1 MYWTKNGSIP
11 SQETDGTEGWQ
22 QAPSPPT
29 EIPEGKE
36 LVWLNWEWIIRD
48 PKPQDRAGFQWN
60 WQHEGKMWVESPWGI
75 AEPVVKPLAT
85 IESFATDQI
94 ESNNIAGDVMANTIN
109 ATSGVGIVS
118 TADNTNE
125 LILQTNGTN
134 AVSID
139 SSQNVSFA
147 QTLALGVSNTLME
160 LTLSA
165 AAETVTIAATAAT
178 GTVNFDV
185 STQSILYYTS
195 NASANW
201 TLNIRGS
208 SSTTLNSIMATG
220 QSVTVTHLVT
230 QGGTAYYN
238 SALTVDGTSVTPKW
252 SGGTAPSA
260 GNANS
265 VDVYTYTLIKTGSG
279 SFTVFASQ
287 TRYA

>member
-1 MYWTKNGSIP
+1 
-11 SQETDGTEGWQ
+11 
-22 QAPSPPT
+22 
-29 EIPEGKE
+29 
-36 LVWLNWEWIIRD
+36 
-48 PKPQDRAGFQWN
+48 
-60 WQHEGKMWVESPWGI
+60 
-75 AEPVVKPLAT
+75 
-85 IESFATDQI
+85 
-94 ESNNIAGDVMANTIN
+94 MANTIN

-134 AVSID
+134 ALSID

-165 AAETVTIAATAAT
+165 AAEAVTIAATAAT
-178 GTVNFDV
+178 GTINFDV
-185 STQSILYYTS
+185 STQSILYFTS

-208 SSTTLNSIMATG
+208 SSVALNSIMSTG

-238 SALTVDGTSVTPKW
+238 SAVTVDGTSVTPKW

-260 GNANS
+260 GNASS

>member
-1 MYWTKNGSIP
+1 
-11 SQETDGTEGWQ
+11 
-22 QAPSPPT
+22 
-29 EIPEGKE
+29 
-36 LVWLNWEWIIRD
+36 
-48 PKPQDRAGFQWN
+48 
-60 WQHEGKMWVESPWGI
+60 
-75 AEPVVKPLAT
+75 
-85 IESFATDQI
+85 
-94 ESNNIAGDVMANTIN
+94 MANTIN
-109 ATSGVGIVS
+109 ATSGIGIVS
-118 TADNTNE
+118 TADNTNI
-125 LILQTNGTN
+125 LTLQTNGTN
-134 AVSID
+134 GLTID
-139 SSQNVSFA
+139 ASQNVSFA
-147 QTLALGVSNTLME
+147 NQLSLGVSGTTMQLK
-160 LTLSA
+160 LSA

-201 TLNIRGS
+201 TLNIRGDG
-208 SSTTLNSIMATG
+208 STTLNSIMATG

-238 SALTVDGTSVTPKW
+238 SALTVDGSSVTPKW

-260 GNANS
+260 GNTNS

>member
-1 MYWTKNGSIP
+1 MQLK
-11 SQETDGTEGWQ
+11 
-22 QAPSPPT
+22 
-29 EIPEGKE
+29 
-36 LVWLNWEWIIRD
+36 
-48 PKPQDRAGFQWN
+48 
-60 WQHEGKMWVESPWGI
+60 
-75 AEPVVKPLAT
+75 
-85 IESFATDQI
+85 
-94 ESNNIAGDVMANTIN
+94 
-109 ATSGVGIVS
+109 
-118 TADNTNE
+118 
-125 LILQTNGTN
+125 
-134 AVSID
+134 
-139 SSQNVSFA
+139 
-147 QTLALGVSNTLME
+147 
-160 LTLSA
+160 LSA

-238 SALTVDGTSVTPKW
+238 SALTVDGSSVTPKW
-252 SGGTAPSA
+252 SGGSAPSA
-260 GNANS
+260 GNTNG

>member
-1 MYWTKNGSIP
+1 
-11 SQETDGTEGWQ
+11 
-22 QAPSPPT
+22 
-29 EIPEGKE
+29 
-36 LVWLNWEWIIRD
+36 
-48 PKPQDRAGFQWN
+48 
-60 WQHEGKMWVESPWGI
+60 
-75 AEPVVKPLAT
+75 
-85 IESFATDQI
+85 
-94 ESNNIAGDVMANTIN
+94 MANTIN

-134 AVSID
+134 ALSID

-208 SSTTLNSIMATG
+208 SSVTLNSIMATG

-230 QGGTAYYN
+230 QGSTAYYN
-238 SALTVDGTSVTPKW
+238 SALTVDGSSVTPKW
-252 SGGTAPSA
+252 SGGSAPSA
-260 GNANS
+260 GNTNG
-265 VDVYTYTLIKTGSG
+265 VDIYTYTLIKTGSG

>member
-1 MYWTKNGSIP
+1 
-11 SQETDGTEGWQ
+11 
-22 QAPSPPT
+22 
-29 EIPEGKE
+29 
-36 LVWLNWEWIIRD
+36 
-48 PKPQDRAGFQWN
+48 
-60 WQHEGKMWVESPWGI
+60 
-75 AEPVVKPLAT
+75 
-85 IESFATDQI
+85 
-94 ESNNIAGDVMANTIN
+94 MANTIN

-118 TADNTNE
+118 TADNTNI
-125 LILQTNGTN
+125 LTLQTNGTN
-134 AVSID
+134 GLTID
-139 SSQNVSFA
+139 ASQNVSFA
-147 QTLALGVSNTLME
+147 NQLSLGVSGTTMQLK
-160 LTLSA
+160 LSA
-165 AAETVTIAATAAT
+165 AAETVTLAATAAT

-230 QGGTAYYN
+230 QGSTAYYN
-238 SALTVDGTSVTPKW
+238 SAVTVDGSSVTPKW
-252 SGGTAPSA
+252 SGGSAPSA

-265 VDVYTYTLIKTGSG
+265 VDVYTYTLFKTGSG

>member
-1 MYWTKNGSIP
+1 
-11 SQETDGTEGWQ
+11 
-22 QAPSPPT
+22 
-29 EIPEGKE
+29 
-36 LVWLNWEWIIRD
+36 
-48 PKPQDRAGFQWN
+48 
-60 WQHEGKMWVESPWGI
+60 
-75 AEPVVKPLAT
+75 
-85 IESFATDQI
+85 
-94 ESNNIAGDVMANTIN
+94 MANTIN

-118 TADNTNE
+118 TADNTNI
-125 LILQTNGTN
+125 LTLQTNGTN
-134 AVSID
+134 GLTID
-139 SSQNVSFA
+139 ASQNVSFA
-147 QTLALGVSNTLME
+147 NQLSLGVSGTTMQLK
-160 LTLSA
+160 LSA

-230 QGGTAYYN
+230 QGSTAYYN
-238 SALTVDGTSVTPKW
+238 SAVTVDGSSVTPKW
-252 SGGTAPSA
+252 SGGSAPSA

-265 VDVYTYTLIKTGSG
+265 VDVYTYTLFKTGSG

>member
-1 MYWTKNGSIP
+1 
-11 SQETDGTEGWQ
+11 
-22 QAPSPPT
+22 
-29 EIPEGKE
+29 
-36 LVWLNWEWIIRD
+36 
-48 PKPQDRAGFQWN
+48 
-60 WQHEGKMWVESPWGI
+60 
-75 AEPVVKPLAT
+75 
-85 IESFATDQI
+85 
-94 ESNNIAGDVMANTIN
+94 MANTIN
-109 ATSGVGIVS
+109 ATSGIGIVS
-118 TADNTNE
+118 TADNTNI
-125 LILQTNGTN
+125 LTLQTNGINGLT
-134 AVSID
+134 ID
-139 SSQNVSFA
+139 ASQNVSFA
-147 QTLALGVSNTLME
+147 NQLSLGVSGTTMQLK
-160 LTLSA
+160 LSA
-165 AAETVTIAATAAT
+165 AAETVTISATAAT

-238 SALTVDGTSVTPKW
+238 SAVTVDGSSVTPKW
-252 SGGTAPSA
+252 SGGSAPSA
-260 GNANS
+260 GNASS

>member
-1 MYWTKNGSIP
+1 
-11 SQETDGTEGWQ
+11 
-22 QAPSPPT
+22 
-29 EIPEGKE
+29 
-36 LVWLNWEWIIRD
+36 
-48 PKPQDRAGFQWN
+48 
-60 WQHEGKMWVESPWGI
+60 
-75 AEPVVKPLAT
+75 
-85 IESFATDQI
+85 
-94 ESNNIAGDVMANTIN
+94 MANTIN
-109 ATSGVGIVS
+109 ATSGIGIVS
-118 TADNTNE
+118 TADNTNI
-125 LILQTNGTN
+125 LTLQTNGTN
-134 AVSID
+134 GLTID
-139 SSQNVSFA
+139 ASQNVSFA
-147 QTLALGVSNTLME
+147 NQLSLGVNGTTMQLK
-160 LTLSA
+160 LSA

-185 STQSILYYTS
+185 STQSILYYTN

-230 QGGTAYYN
+230 QGSTAYYN
-238 SALTVDGTSVTPKW
+238 SAVTVDGSSVTPKW
-252 SGGTAPSA
+252 SGGSAPSA

>member
-1 MYWTKNGSIP
+1 
-11 SQETDGTEGWQ
+11 
-22 QAPSPPT
+22 
-29 EIPEGKE
+29 
-36 LVWLNWEWIIRD
+36 
-48 PKPQDRAGFQWN
+48 
-60 WQHEGKMWVESPWGI
+60 
-75 AEPVVKPLAT
+75 
-85 IESFATDQI
+85 
-94 ESNNIAGDVMANTIN
+94 MANTIN
-109 ATSGVGIVS
+109 ATSGIGIVS
-118 TADNTNE
+118 TADNTNI
-125 LILQTNGTN
+125 LTLQTNGTN
-134 AVSID
+134 GLTID
-139 SSQNVSFA
+139 ASQNVSFA
-147 QTLALGVSNTLME
+147 NQLSLGVSGTTMQLK
-160 LTLSA
+160 LSA

-195 NASANW
+195 NSSANW
-201 TLNIRGS
+201 TLNIRGDG
-208 SSTTLNSIMATG
+208 STTLNSIMATG

-252 SGGTAPSA
+252 SGGSAPSA

>member
-1 MYWTKNGSIP
+1 
-11 SQETDGTEGWQ
+11 
-22 QAPSPPT
+22 
-29 EIPEGKE
+29 
-36 LVWLNWEWIIRD
+36 
-48 PKPQDRAGFQWN
+48 
-60 WQHEGKMWVESPWGI
+60 
-75 AEPVVKPLAT
+75 
-85 IESFATDQI
+85 
-94 ESNNIAGDVMANTIN
+94 MANTIN
-109 ATSGVGIVS
+109 ATSGIGIVS
-118 TADNTNE
+118 TADNTNI
-125 LILQTNGTN
+125 LTLQTNGTN
-134 AVSID
+134 GLTID
-139 SSQNVSFA
+139 ASQNVSFA
-147 QTLALGVSNTLME
+147 NQLSLGVSGTTMQLK
-160 LTLSA
+160 LSA

-238 SALTVDGTSVTPKW
+238 SAVTVDGSSVTPKW
-252 SGGTAPSA
+252 SGGSAPSA
-260 GNANS
+260 GNTNS

>member
-1 MYWTKNGSIP
+1 
-11 SQETDGTEGWQ
+11 
-22 QAPSPPT
+22 
-29 EIPEGKE
+29 
-36 LVWLNWEWIIRD
+36 
-48 PKPQDRAGFQWN
+48 
-60 WQHEGKMWVESPWGI
+60 
-75 AEPVVKPLAT
+75 
-85 IESFATDQI
+85 
-94 ESNNIAGDVMANTIN
+94 MANTIN

-118 TADNTNE
+118 TADNTNI
-125 LILQTNGTN
+125 LTLQTNGTN
-134 AVSID
+134 GLTID
-139 SSQNVSFA
+139 ASQNVSFA
-147 QTLALGVSNTLME
+147 NQLSLGVSGTTMQLK
-160 LTLSA
+160 LSA

-238 SALTVDGTSVTPKW
+238 SAVTVDGSSVTPKW
-252 SGGTAPSA
+252 SGGSAPSA

-265 VDVYTYTLIKTGSG
+265 VDVYTYTLFKTGSG

>member
-1 MYWTKNGSIP
+1 
-11 SQETDGTEGWQ
+11 
-22 QAPSPPT
+22 
-29 EIPEGKE
+29 
-36 LVWLNWEWIIRD
+36 
-48 PKPQDRAGFQWN
+48 
-60 WQHEGKMWVESPWGI
+60 
-75 AEPVVKPLAT
+75 
-85 IESFATDQI
+85 
-94 ESNNIAGDVMANTIN
+94 MANTIN

-147 QTLALGVSNTLME
+147 NQLSLGVSGTTMQLK
-160 LTLSA
+160 LSA

-178 GTVNFDV
+178 GTVNFNV

-208 SSTTLNSIMATG
+208 SSVALNSIMSTG

-238 SALTVDGTSVTPKW
+238 SAVTVDGTSVTPKW

-260 GNANS
+260 GNASS

>member
-1 MYWTKNGSIP
+1 
-11 SQETDGTEGWQ
+11 
-22 QAPSPPT
+22 
-29 EIPEGKE
+29 
-36 LVWLNWEWIIRD
+36 
-48 PKPQDRAGFQWN
+48 
-60 WQHEGKMWVESPWGI
+60 
-75 AEPVVKPLAT
+75 
-85 IESFATDQI
+85 
-94 ESNNIAGDVMANTIN
+94 MANTIN

-118 TADNTNE
+118 TADNTNI
-125 LILQTNGTN
+125 LTLQTNGTN
-134 AVSID
+134 GLTID
-139 SSQNVSFA
+139 ASQIVSFA
-147 QTLALGVSNTLME
+147 NQLSLGVSGTTMQLK
-160 LTLSA
+160 LSA

-208 SSTTLNSIMATG
+208 SSVALNSIMSTG

-238 SALTVDGTSVTPKW
+238 SAVTVDGTSVTPKW

-260 GNANS
+260 GNASS

>member
-1 MYWTKNGSIP
+1 
-11 SQETDGTEGWQ
+11 
-22 QAPSPPT
+22 
-29 EIPEGKE
+29 
-36 LVWLNWEWIIRD
+36 
-48 PKPQDRAGFQWN
+48 
-60 WQHEGKMWVESPWGI
+60 
-75 AEPVVKPLAT
+75 
-85 IESFATDQI
+85 
-94 ESNNIAGDVMANTIN
+94 MANTIN

-134 AVSID
+134 ALSID

-252 SGGTAPSA
+252 SGGSAPSA

>member
-1 MYWTKNGSIP
+1 
-11 SQETDGTEGWQ
+11 
-22 QAPSPPT
+22 
-29 EIPEGKE
+29 
-36 LVWLNWEWIIRD
+36 
-48 PKPQDRAGFQWN
+48 
-60 WQHEGKMWVESPWGI
+60 
-75 AEPVVKPLAT
+75 
-85 IESFATDQI
+85 
-94 ESNNIAGDVMANTIN
+94 MANTIN
-109 ATSGVGIVS
+109 ATSGIGIVS
-118 TADNTNE
+118 TADNTNI
-125 LILQTNGTN
+125 LTLQTNGTTGLT
-134 AVSID
+134 ID
-139 SSQNVSFA
+139 ASQNVSFA
-147 QTLALGVSNTLME
+147 NQLVLGVSGTTMQVR
-160 LTLSA
+160 LSA

-208 SSTTLNSIMATG
+208 SSVALNSIMSTG
-220 QSVTVTHLVT
+220 QSVTITHLVT

-238 SALTVDGTSVTPKW
+238 SAVTVDGSSVTPKW
-252 SGGTAPSA
+252 SGGSAPSA

>member
-1 MYWTKNGSIP
+1 
-11 SQETDGTEGWQ
+11 
-22 QAPSPPT
+22 
-29 EIPEGKE
+29 
-36 LVWLNWEWIIRD
+36 
-48 PKPQDRAGFQWN
+48 
-60 WQHEGKMWVESPWGI
+60 
-75 AEPVVKPLAT
+75 
-85 IESFATDQI
+85 
-94 ESNNIAGDVMANTIN
+94 MANTIN
-109 ATSGVGIVS
+109 ATSGIGIVS

-134 AVSID
+134 ALSID

-208 SSTTLNSIMATG
+208 SSVTLNSIMATG

-252 SGGTAPSA
+252 SGGSAPSA
-260 GNANS
+260 GNTNS

>member
-1 MYWTKNGSIP
+1 
-11 SQETDGTEGWQ
+11 
-22 QAPSPPT
+22 
-29 EIPEGKE
+29 
-36 LVWLNWEWIIRD
+36 
-48 PKPQDRAGFQWN
+48 
-60 WQHEGKMWVESPWGI
+60 
-75 AEPVVKPLAT
+75 
-85 IESFATDQI
+85 
-94 ESNNIAGDVMANTIN
+94 MANTIN
-109 ATSGVGIVS
+109 ATSGIGIVS
-118 TADNTNE
+118 TADNTNI
-125 LILQTNGTN
+125 LTLQTNGTN
-134 AVSID
+134 GLTID
-139 SSQNVSFA
+139 ASQNVSFA
-147 QTLALGVSNTLME
+147 NQLSLGVSGTTMQLK
-160 LTLSA
+160 LSA

-208 SSTTLNSIMATG
+208 SSVTLNSIMATG

-238 SALTVDGTSVTPKW
+238 SAVTVDGSSVTPKW
-252 SGGTAPSA
+252 SGGSAPSA
-260 GNANS
+260 GNADS

>member
-1 MYWTKNGSIP
+1 MQLK
-11 SQETDGTEGWQ
+11 
-22 QAPSPPT
+22 
-29 EIPEGKE
+29 
-36 LVWLNWEWIIRD
+36 
-48 PKPQDRAGFQWN
+48 
-60 WQHEGKMWVESPWGI
+60 
-75 AEPVVKPLAT
+75 
-85 IESFATDQI
+85 
-94 ESNNIAGDVMANTIN
+94 
-109 ATSGVGIVS
+109 
-118 TADNTNE
+118 
-125 LILQTNGTN
+125 
-134 AVSID
+134 
-139 SSQNVSFA
+139 
-147 QTLALGVSNTLME
+147 
-160 LTLSA
+160 LSA

-238 SALTVDGTSVTPKW
+238 SAVTVDGSSVTPKW

-260 GNANS
+260 GNTNS

>member
-1 MYWTKNGSIP
+1 
-11 SQETDGTEGWQ
+11 
-22 QAPSPPT
+22 
-29 EIPEGKE
+29 
-36 LVWLNWEWIIRD
+36 
-48 PKPQDRAGFQWN
+48 
-60 WQHEGKMWVESPWGI
+60 
-75 AEPVVKPLAT
+75 
-85 IESFATDQI
+85 
-94 ESNNIAGDVMANTIN
+94 MANTIN
-109 ATSGVGIVS
+109 ATSGIGIVS
-118 TADNTNE
+118 TADNTNI
-125 LILQTNGTN
+125 LTLQTNGTN
-134 AVSID
+134 GLTID
-139 SSQNVSFA
+139 ASQNVSFA
-147 QTLALGVSNTLME
+147 NQLSLGVNGTTMQLK
-160 LTLSA
+160 LSA
-165 AAETVTIAATAAT
+165 AAETVTIAATAAI

-238 SALTVDGTSVTPKW
+238 SALTVDGTSVTLKW

>member
-1 MYWTKNGSIP
+1 
-11 SQETDGTEGWQ
+11 
-22 QAPSPPT
+22 
-29 EIPEGKE
+29 
-36 LVWLNWEWIIRD
+36 
-48 PKPQDRAGFQWN
+48 
-60 WQHEGKMWVESPWGI
+60 
-75 AEPVVKPLAT
+75 
-85 IESFATDQI
+85 
-94 ESNNIAGDVMANTIN
+94 MANTIN
-109 ATSGVGIVS
+109 ATSGIGIVS

-125 LILQTNGTN
+125 LVLQTNGTN
-134 AVSID
+134 ALSID

-208 SSTTLNSIMATG
+208 SSVALNSIMSTG

-238 SALTVDGTSVTPKW
+238 SAVTVDGSSVTPKW

-260 GNANS
+260 GNASS

>member
-1 MYWTKNGSIP
+1 
-11 SQETDGTEGWQ
+11 
-22 QAPSPPT
+22 
-29 EIPEGKE
+29 
-36 LVWLNWEWIIRD
+36 
-48 PKPQDRAGFQWN
+48 
-60 WQHEGKMWVESPWGI
+60 
-75 AEPVVKPLAT
+75 
-85 IESFATDQI
+85 
-94 ESNNIAGDVMANTIN
+94 MANTIN

-134 AVSID
+134 ALTID
-139 SSQNVSFA
+139 ASQIVSFA
-147 QTLALGVSNTLME
+147 NQLSLGVSGTTMQLK
-160 LTLSA
+160 LSA

-208 SSTTLNSIMATG
+208 SSVALNSIMSTG

-252 SGGTAPSA
+252 SGGSAPSA
-260 GNANS
+260 GNTNS
-265 VDVYTYTLIKTGSG
+265 VDVYTYTLFKTGSG

>member
-1 MYWTKNGSIP
+1 
-11 SQETDGTEGWQ
+11 
-22 QAPSPPT
+22 
-29 EIPEGKE
+29 
-36 LVWLNWEWIIRD
+36 
-48 PKPQDRAGFQWN
+48 
-60 WQHEGKMWVESPWGI
+60 
-75 AEPVVKPLAT
+75 
-85 IESFATDQI
+85 
-94 ESNNIAGDVMANTIN
+94 MANTIN
-109 ATSGVGIVS
+109 ATSGIGIVS
-118 TADNTNE
+118 TADNTNI
-125 LILQTNGTN
+125 LTLQTNGTN
-134 AVSID
+134 GLTID
-139 SSQNVSFA
+139 ASQNVSFA
-147 QTLALGVSNTLME
+147 NQLVLGVSGSLMQVR
-160 LTLSA
+160 LSA

-208 SSTTLNSIMATG
+208 SSVALNSIMSTG
-220 QSVTVTHLVT
+220 QSVTITHLVT

-238 SALTVDGTSVTPKW
+238 SAVTVDGTSVTPKW

-265 VDVYTYTLIKTGSG
+265 VDVYSYTLIKTGSG

>member
-1 MYWTKNGSIP
+1 
-11 SQETDGTEGWQ
+11 
-22 QAPSPPT
+22 
-29 EIPEGKE
+29 
-36 LVWLNWEWIIRD
+36 
-48 PKPQDRAGFQWN
+48 
-60 WQHEGKMWVESPWGI
+60 
-75 AEPVVKPLAT
+75 
-85 IESFATDQI
+85 
-94 ESNNIAGDVMANTIN
+94 MANTIN
-109 ATSGVGIVS
+109 ATSGIGIVS
-118 TADNTNE
+118 TADNTNI
-125 LILQTNGTN
+125 LTLQTNGTN
-134 AVSID
+134 GLTID
-139 SSQNVSFA
+139 ASQNVSFA
-147 QTLALGVSNTLME
+147 NQLSLGVSGTTMQLK
-160 LTLSA
+160 LSA

-208 SSTTLNSIMATG
+208 SSVTLNSIMATG

-238 SALTVDGTSVTPKW
+238 SAVTVDGTSVTPKW
-252 SGGTAPSA
+252 SGGSAPSA
-260 GNANS
+260 GNTNS

>member
-1 MYWTKNGSIP
+1 
-11 SQETDGTEGWQ
+11 
-22 QAPSPPT
+22 
-29 EIPEGKE
+29 
-36 LVWLNWEWIIRD
+36 
-48 PKPQDRAGFQWN
+48 
-60 WQHEGKMWVESPWGI
+60 
-75 AEPVVKPLAT
+75 
-85 IESFATDQI
+85 
-94 ESNNIAGDVMANTIN
+94 MANTIN
-109 ATSGVGIVS
+109 ATSGIGIVS

-134 AVSID
+134 ALSID

-147 QTLALGVSNTLME
+147 NTLALGVSNTLME

-208 SSTTLNSIMATG
+208 SSVTLNSIMSTG

-230 QGGTAYYN
+230 QGSTAYYN
-238 SALTVDGTSVTPKW
+238 SALTIDGSSVTPKW
-252 SGGTAPSA
+252 SGGSAPAA
-260 GNANS
+260 GNVNG
-265 VDVYTYTLIKTGSG
+265 VDVYSYTMIKTGSG

-287 TRYA
+287 TRFA